1 METRK
6 KLQYYLEVAGIGL
19 VRAMV
24 WLLPLKLARSLGGL
38 LGWKAW
44 KIFRIRRRVALDN
57 IRQALPFAASGE
69 AADRIGCSSY
79 MNMGRSMMEF
89 VKLGRLDARDICEM
103 VEIGTLAPF
112 DEALAAGRGAVLVTG
127 HLGNW
132 ELGAAA
138 MAANG
143 YRIHVVV
150 ARQSNPLV
158 DDWINGI
165 RRGKVASVIDRG
177 SAGDIKR
184 AFRALADNEFVA
196 FVADQDARRHG
207 AFVEFLGRPASTH
220 KGPAQ
225 FAVRR
230 NCPVVAGFTHRTGDS
245 GRHRLEIVGP
255 MWPDGSLDEDA
266 AVAALMQRYTD
277 ALADA
282 VRRYPAD
289 YLWAHRR
296 WKSQPS

>member
-6 KLQYYLEVAGIGL
+6 KLRYYLEVAGIGL

-24 WLLPLKLARSLGGL
+24 WLLPLAVARPLGAA
-38 LGWKAW
+38 LGWKVYR
-44 KIFRIRRRVALDN
+44 IFGIRRRVALDN
-57 IRQALPFAASGE
+57 IRRALPFAASGE
-69 AADRIGCSSY
+69 AADRIACASY

-89 VKLGRLDARDICEM
+89 VKFDRLDAAAIRGM
-103 VEIGTLAPF
+103 VELESLAPF
-112 DEALAAGRGAVLVTG
+112 DEALAAGRGAVLFTG

-138 MAANG
+138 VAANG

-165 RRGKVASVIDRG
+165 RRRKVASVIDRG

-196 FVADQDARRHG
+196 FVADQDARQHG
-207 AFVEFLGRPASTH
+207 AFVDFLGRPASTH

-230 NCPVVAGFTHRTGDS
+230 NSPVIAGFTHRTGEG
-245 GRHRLEIVGP
+245 GRHRLELVGP
-255 MWPDGSLDEDA
+255 MWPDGTLDEDA
-266 AVAALMQRYTD
+266 AVADLMQRYTD
-277 ALADA
+277 ALSDA

-289 YLWAHRR
+289 YFWAHRR
-296 WKSQPS
+296 WKTPPT

>member
-6 KLQYYLEVAGIGL
+6 ALRYYLEVAGIGL

-24 WLLPLKLARSLGGL
+24 WLLPLTVARSLGAL
-38 LGWKAW
+38 QGWKAW
-44 KIFRIRRRVALDN
+44 RIFRIRRRVTLDN
-57 IRQALPFAASGE
+57 IRRALPFAASGE
-69 AADRIGCSSY
+69 TADRIACASY

-89 VKLGRLDARDICEM
+89 VKFDRLDGAAIRGM
-103 VEIGTLAPF
+103 VEFESLAPF
-112 DEALAAGRGAVLVTG
+112 DEALAAGRGAVVFTG

-138 MAANG
+138 IAANG
-143 YRIHVVV
+143 YRFHAVV

-165 RRGKVASVIDRG
+165 RRRKVASVIDRG
-177 SAGDIKR
+177 SARDIKR
-184 AFRALADNEFVA
+184 AFRALADNEIVA
-196 FVADQDARRHG
+196 FVADQDAREHG

-230 NCPVVAGFTHRTGDS
+230 KCPVVAGFIHRTGDS
-245 GRHRLEIVGP
+245 GRHGAHLVGP
-255 MWPDGSLDEDA
+255 MWPDGTLDEDA
-266 AVAALMQRYTD
+266 AVADLMQRYTD

-289 YLWAHRR
+289 YFWAHRR
-296 WKSQPS
+296 WKTSPP